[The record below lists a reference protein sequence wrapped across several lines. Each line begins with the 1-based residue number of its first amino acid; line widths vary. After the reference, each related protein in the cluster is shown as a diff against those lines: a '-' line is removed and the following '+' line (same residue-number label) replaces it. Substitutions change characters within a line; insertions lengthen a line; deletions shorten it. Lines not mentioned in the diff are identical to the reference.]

1 MNKDHTTIKIMTA
14 FKRQRNCCVSL
25 RRKNIKSF
33 PQQHYKNGHYYK
45 KKLLNFQQA
54 IPYKKDF

>member
-25 RRKNIKSF
+25 RGKNIKSF
-33 PQQHYKNGHYYK
+33 FRNNITKMGITTK

-54 IPYKKDF
+54 IP